1 MRPNKFHYG
10 EVSSI
15 ARGSCLGNNK
25 RIKGKLNIRLLDKT
39 SSKMG
44 QGEYN
49 KFFPWISYEPG
60 GFMGAGKKLT
70 KRNVSKIL
78 KKKILS

>member
-1 MRPNKFHYG
+1 MRPNNLHYG

-15 ARGSCLGNNK
+15 ARALCLGNNK

-39 SSKMG
+39 SSKMEQRG
-44 QGEYN
+44 YN

-60 GFMGAGKKLT
+60 GFMEAKKKAT
-70 KRNVSKIL
+70 KWNVSKIL
-78 KKKILS
+78 KKKY